1 MLFFSCC
8 KPIHQPA
15 ERPAESQERES
26 GSLKTLDVDLSRSVK
41 ERRILQRAPLQITA
55 DGKTCTGSSRSL
67 FEASAYRV
75 ATHEERARQQLN
87 QPDEDHQGIPQMF
100 LDAYVAA
107 LQEGNT
113 QWANAP
119 EVSDL
124 FSDDVKMTG
133 QDKKTTE
140 GKIQV
145 LRRLNKGMEFF

>member
-15 ERPAESQERES
+15 ERPAESQDRES
-26 GSLKTLDVDLSRSVK
+26 GSIKTLDVDLSRSVK

-100 LDAYVAA
+100 LDAYVSA

-113 QWANAP
+113 QY
-119 EVSDL
+119 
-124 FSDDVKMTG
+124 
-133 QDKKTTE
+133 
-140 GKIQV
+140 V
-145 LRRLNKGMEFF
+145 LRCYANCCTCLSQCLTEDHLQVGKCTRSIGFIF

>member
-15 ERPAESQERES
+15 ERPAESQDRES
-26 GSLKTLDVDLSRSVK
+26 GSLKTLDVDISRRVK

-87 QPDEDHQGIPQMF
+87 QPDEDHQGIPQLF
-100 LDAYVAA
+100 LDACLCFARRKYTVSAELLCEFVVA
-107 LQEGNT
+107 
-113 QWANAP
+113 
-119 EVSDL
+119 
-124 FSDDVKMTG
+124 
-133 QDKKTTE
+133 
-140 GKIQV
+140 QV
-145 LRRLNKGMEFF
+145 NG